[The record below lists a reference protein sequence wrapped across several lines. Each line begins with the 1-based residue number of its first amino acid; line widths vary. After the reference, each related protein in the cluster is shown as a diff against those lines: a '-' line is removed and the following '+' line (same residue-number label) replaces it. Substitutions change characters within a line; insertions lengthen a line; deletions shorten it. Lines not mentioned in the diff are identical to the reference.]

1 MTHQTG
7 SSTWWLGNCLIH
19 INSTL
24 FWKNHKKLEP
34 SLKLENIL
42 TDRRFYIRKHL
53 PSGVSSTSMGWRMVT
68 RNNPQEGH
76 TFTLT
81 AKLTLETF
89 IKSIHH
95 RSNMIPNK
103 ILNRCLLVTCKVSP
117 SQEHTLQWGKE
128 ARGQQPGDV
137 TSVASCR
144 GRVMAYDTL
153 QVTRVLRA
161 RDTCIEST

>member
-1 MTHQTG
+1 MQSQKLVWRVLTSDNQTG
-7 SSTWWLGNCLIH
+7 SSSWWLENCLIH
-19 INSTL
+19 INSVL

-42 TDRRFYIRKHL
+42 TDRRFYIRQHP
-53 PSGVSSTSMGWRMVT
+53 PSCSLQHQQTSMGWRVVT

-81 AKLTLETF
+81 AKFTLETF

-103 ILNRCLLVTCKVSP
+103 ILNHCVLVTCKCKVSP
-117 SQEHTLQWGKE
+117 PRSTPCSGGRRH
-128 ARGQQPGDV
+128 
-137 TSVASCR
+137 VASSR
-144 GRVMAYDTL
+144 GT
-153 QVTRVLRA
+153 
-161 RDTCIEST
+161 